1 MFGVTEWLLIAAILI
16 LLFGAT
22 RIPRIGEG
30 VGKGIRNLIDTL
42 KEDTDSSKPEK
53 AEDKPE

>member
-1 MFGVTEWLLIAAILI
+1 MFSVTEWLLIAAILV

-30 VGKGIRNLIDTL
+30 VGKGIRNFIDSF
-42 KEDTDSSKPEK
+42 KEDPDSSNPKK